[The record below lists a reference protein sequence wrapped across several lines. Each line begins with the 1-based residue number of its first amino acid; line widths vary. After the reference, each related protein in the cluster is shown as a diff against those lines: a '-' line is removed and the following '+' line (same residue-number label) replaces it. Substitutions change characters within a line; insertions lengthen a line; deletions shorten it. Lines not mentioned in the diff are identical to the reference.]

1 MKNSSV
7 KQFQAWY
14 HPSENTAIG
23 KIQQISNIT
32 PLQVQERNVVQ
43 IQQLHAVVSAVTNEV
58 KRDTSTEVVS
68 DIKIM
73 NIRGSY

>member
-32 PLQVQERNVVQ
+32 PLQVQECNVVQ
-43 IQQLHAVVSAVTNEV
+43 IQLHAVVSAVTNEV